1 MKVIKVIDFLVEKF
15 LGEFNGDIFVPD
27 QLNQSET
34 LINIMRERLNK
45 LENEDNIEANFKKL
59 SKEQEI
65 KFIKNLILRLESER

>member
-15 LGEFNGDIFVPD
+15 LVEFNGDIFVPD
-27 QLNQSET
+27 QLNKSET
-34 LINIMRERLNK
+34 LICIMRERLNK
-45 LENEDNIEANFKKL
+45 LENENNIEESFKKL